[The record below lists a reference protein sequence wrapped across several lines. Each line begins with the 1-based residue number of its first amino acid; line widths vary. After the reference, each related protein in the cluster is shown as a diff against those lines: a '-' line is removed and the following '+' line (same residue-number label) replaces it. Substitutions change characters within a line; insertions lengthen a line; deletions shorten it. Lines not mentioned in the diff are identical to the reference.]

1 MIERIN
7 LNYDWKYCEKYT
19 EESNQIDFDE
29 KDYVSVDIPHTNKV
43 VPFNDF
49 DESIYQFISS
59 YRKHVF
65 IDKKLEGKRLI
76 LEFEAVANAA
86 DVYINGEY
94 AFSHKGSYTAF
105 SADITK
111 FVKFGKDNLISV
123 KVDSTEREDIPP
135 FGNIVDYLV
144 YGGIYREV
152 YIYVRDND
160 YIKNMRLT
168 PLDVLTAPKI
178 EVELTFDKVVANKD
192 LDIEIFFENKQIIKK
207 IIVANGSDKYDYI
220 FDIPDAKLWDID
232 NPNLYIVKVTLGKD
246 VIEDRVGLRE
256 IKFKRNGFFLN
267 GNKVMIRGLNRHQSY
282 PYVGNAM
289 PASAQIADADF
300 LKKHL
305 GVNLVRT
312 SHYPNSKHFLN
323 RCDEI
328 GLLVFTEIPG
338 WQFVSKDEEWR
349 KVCLQHVEE
358 MVSQNYNHPSIILWG
373 VRINESQ
380 DDDELYTKTNE
391 IAHNLDTTRPTT
403 GVRFIMKSHLL
414 EDVYAYNDFSH
425 SGNKMKIVPKFM
437 VTSLFK
443 PLIISEHN
451 GHMFPTKVYDHEQK
465 RLEHALRHARV
476 VNAAYKS
483 KGHSGVIGWC
493 MSDYNTHRDF
503 GSGDRICYH
512 GVSDMFRIDKLA
524 AYVYSSQQDKIP
536 VLEISSNMEIGD
548 SAGGHVGA
556 VYMFTNCDEV
566 KLYKNG
572 IHINTFDMKM
582 EREKSEFKHLPYPP
596 VILEDIIGDQIEK
609 QMQYKFSK
617 KDAKRVKKA
626 LLDIKRY
633 SPLGAALRN
642 PFSLIKVMT
651 VYKLNMGD
659 MTELYGKYV
668 TSWGGKQCS
677 YKFEGYKNGE
687 KVCEVEKGAFNS
699 TYLDAVADSDT
710 LVEGD
715 TYDVT
720 RIVVKALSNY
730 KNVLPYDYSVIKIQT
745 NDVVE
750 VLGPKEVALMGGQIA
765 FWVRTKGKEG
775 KAKVKITN
783 DKLGTKEIYLDVKK
797 I

>member
-1 MIERIN
+1 
-7 LNYDWKYCEKYT
+7 
-19 EESNQIDFDE
+19 
-29 KDYVSVDIPHTNKV
+29 
-43 VPFNDF
+43 
-49 DESIYQFISS
+49 
-59 YRKHVF
+59 
-65 IDKKLEGKRLI
+65 
-76 LEFEAVANAA
+76 
-86 DVYINGEY
+86 
-94 AFSHKGSYTAF
+94 
-105 SADITK
+105 
-111 FVKFGKDNLISV
+111 
-123 KVDSTEREDIPP
+123 
-135 FGNIVDYLV
+135 
-144 YGGIYREV
+144 
-152 YIYVRDND
+152 
-160 YIKNMRLT
+160 
-168 PLDVLTAPKI
+168 
-178 EVELTFDKVVANKD
+178 
-192 LDIEIFFENKQIIKK
+192 
-207 IIVANGSDKYDYI
+207 
-220 FDIPDAKLWDID
+220 
-232 NPNLYIVKVTLGKD
+232 
-246 VIEDRVGLRE
+246 
-256 IKFKRNGFFLN
+256 
-267 GNKVMIRGLNRHQSY
+267 
-282 PYVGNAM
+282 
-289 PASAQIADADF
+289 
-300 LKKHL
+300 
-305 GVNLVRT
+305 
-312 SHYPNSKHFLN
+312 
-323 RCDEI
+323 
-328 GLLVFTEIPG
+328 
-338 WQFVSKDEEWR
+338 
-349 KVCLQHVEE
+349 
-358 MVSQNYNHPSIILWG
+358 
-373 VRINESQ
+373 
-380 DDDELYTKTNE
+380 
-391 IAHNLDTTRPTT
+391 
-403 GVRFIMKSHLL
+403 
-414 EDVYAYNDFSH
+414 
-425 SGNKMKIVPKFM
+425 
-437 VTSLFK
+437 
-443 PLIISEHN
+443 
-451 GHMFPTKVYDHEQK
+451 MFPTKVYDHEQK

-572 IHINTFDMKM
+572 IHINTFDMKI
-582 EREKSEFKHLPYPP
+582 EREKSEFKYLPYPP